1 VNARPP
7 YREATGAGAAA
18 GLVGSVIQVLVGLLL
33 DRFVLPP
40 RQHNNIAP
48 RFVKRLSQ
56 LRGKPA
62 HPRRDWTLGTL
73 FHLGYGIG
81 WGCAF
86 GLARRWSGIP
96 SPLLGGAT
104 GLLIYLLAFSGVG
117 VGTWTRTE
125 QHPRRRSWR
134 KQISLVVIAWTFALS
149 TAIVYDILIR
159 RRSRAA
165 DKRVDADAVLT
176 ARTAATTS
184 RAGR

>member
-1 VNARPP
+1 MSSVNAQPS
-7 YREATGAGAAA
+7 YREATGSGAAA
-18 GLVGSVIQVLVGLLL
+18 GLVGSVVQVLVGLLL

-56 LRGKPA
+56 LQGKSA
-62 HPRRDWTLGTL
+62 NRERDWILGTL

-86 GLARRWSGIP
+86 GLVRRRSGIP
-96 SPLLGGAT
+96 SLMLGGAT

-117 VGTWTRTE
+117 VGTRTRTE

-134 KQISLVVIAWTFALS
+134 KQISLIVIAWTFALS
-149 TAIVYDILIR
+149 TAVVYDTLIR
-159 RRSRAA
+159 RRNRAA
-165 DKRVDADAVLT
+165 DKRVDADVVLM

-184 RAGR
+184 

>member
-1 VNARPP
+1 MSAQPS
-7 YREATGAGAAA
+7 YREATGSGAVA
-18 GLVGSVIQVLVGLLL
+18 GLVGSVVQVLVGLLL

-56 LRGKPA
+56 LQGKSA
-62 HPRRDWTLGTL
+62 NRERDWVLGTL

-96 SPLLGGAT
+96 SPLLGGAA
-104 GLLIYLLAFSGVG
+104 GLLIYVLAFSGVG
-117 VGTWTRTE
+117 VGTWTGTE

-149 TAIVYDILIR
+149 TAVIYDWFVYR
-159 RRSRAA
+159 RRAA
-165 DKRVDADAVLT
+165 ELRDDADEDAALT
-176 ARTAATTS
+176 ARTAAT
-184 RAGR
+184 A